1 MGKNLNTRQDG
12 INPIN
17 KTQALEQKTRMPRGA
32 KKPKQTPR

>member
-1 MGKNLNTRQDG
+1 MGKSKTTRKDG

-17 KTQALEQKTRMPRGA
+17 KTQPLEQLEKMPKGA